1 MPYIQRWCAISS
13 PHGLAYAL
21 AEPIVVAS
29 LKTWGYPASKTPLK
43 EPSWSWLKMLA
54 CFGCCAAVLAN
65 TWSYHT
71 HTHTHRAVL
80 QPMKQN
86 RIKPGNSLNAQ
97 PTQPKSTQGLLVKWL
112 PPGRRRWRWRR
123 WRRWWRWKCT
133 KKFVFPCRGRR
144 NWRCWLHWSW
154 HWSWWV
160 HHQGNFTRNIRHR
173 LQSVQRGV
181 RCYRCHRCDRTM
193 RWQVLRVLVQV
204 IQLHWVVHTFVLAKM
219 AVRMHLVIH
228 GDKWYKRFYIGLQHP
243 RSFWLWQCWPIG
255 FRSAPLTLLFCALPF
270 CELPSVPFNPMHF
283 VVLHSFTISAAYP
296 WQPVLYL
303 NYTIFTFPHVSVFQ
317 HGTIPGLGS
326 VNPLIFDGPATCHPR
341 ISRRY
346 EHMCNHWHVQKRCVF
361 SHSNFLILWVIRFSV
376 CGLAPRLRAVLW
388 PYDI

>member
-1 MPYIQRWCAISS
+1 M
-13 PHGLAYAL
+13 
-21 AEPIVVAS
+21 VAVQ
-29 LKTWGYPASKTPLK
+29 LCLLILRNIT
-43 EPSWSWLKMLA
+43 
-54 CFGCCAAVLAN
+54 
-65 TWSYHT
+65 HT

-270 CELPSVPFNPMHF
+270 CELPSVPFNPNQTAFHR
-283 VVLHSFTISAAYP
+283 FTSAQV
-296 WQPVLYL
+296 W
-303 NYTIFTFPHVSVFQ
+303 
-317 HGTIPGLGS
+317 
-326 VNPLIFDGPATCHPR
+326 PASLTCHKKFIDVFLTLCLAFQMARPWR
-341 ISRRY
+341 IPS
-346 EHMCNHWHVQKRCVF
+346 
-361 SHSNFLILWVIRFSV
+361 
-376 CGLAPRLRAVLW
+376 LAMNIHESLPFTGNQIEDCWYVGFRMLEGQEQISWREPCL
-388 PYDI
+388 